1 MTGVSSTAKFH
12 REDGVEARRDLD
24 GGGEDMEF
32 RQKKGVRPVV
42 DGEEPG
48 SENLTRFFFR

>member
-1 MTGVSSTAKFH
+1 
-12 REDGVEARRDLD
+12 
-24 GGGEDMEF
+24 MEF